1 MNRLDFLAGGRARFD
16 PQDPR
21 IALQGKRP
29 IQERLHARLALGVA
43 GRSEVIQKDRIGD
56 ETGHFLNSTMAVPIR
71 RGISLFDP
79 GGCLMSSSGSR
90 PALPT
95 VTLERPVS
103 GRGPQSVPTNLLRTI
118 PPRFGA
124 LTIAVA
130 VSLGI
135 IGALIPGFPTDTPI
149 EAGIAALVLL
159 TCAAAFFA
167 ARSPKFSREQLLDLG
182 LAFQWIVCTAMAA
195 LDATTR
201 NPVAVPSLTSLILN
215 VFLVAIPL
223 ALPSPP
229 SKLVPICALCA
240 LMHPL
245 TLLLATPVGKSIALL
260 PEIGL
265 ATLPTI
271 MFAALGVFAGTSLY
285 RARRSLSEARELGR
299 YELVELLGRGGMGEV
314 WRARHR
320 MLARPAAIKFVR
332 PETLG
337 HTGTGAIEELRSQ
350 FEREA
355 KITSSLTSPHTIE
368 IYDFGVTEEGSLC
381 YVMEHLDGMDLESLV
396 REYGPLSASRAIYLL
411 RQVCISLAEA
421 HQAGLIHRDIKP
433 ANIYVTRKGVQHD
446 FVKVL
451 DFGLVAEVD
460 PAGAADSLAN
470 GGTSILGTPAY
481 MAPEV
486 ASGKKADARADLY
499 SLGCVAYWLVTG
511 HQVFES
517 EILAEVIAHQIR
529 TRPEPP
535 SQRTNKPIPRDLELV
550 ILGCLQKRP
559 EDRIGSAA
567 ALSRKL
573 AECDVRP
580 VWTPGQ
586 AMKWWSASPERPTHE
601 PAPEKTLHLV
611 G

>member
-1 MNRLDFLAGGRARFD
+1 
-16 PQDPR
+16 
-21 IALQGKRP
+21 
-29 IQERLHARLALGVA
+29 
-43 GRSEVIQKDRIGD
+43 
-56 ETGHFLNSTMAVPIR
+56 
-71 RGISLFDP
+71 
-79 GGCLMSSSGSR
+79 MSSSGSR
-90 PALPT
+90 PSLPT
-95 VTLERPVS
+95 VTLERPVT
-103 GRGPQSVPTNLLRTI
+103 GLPPQSVPTNLLRTI

-130 VSLGI
+130 ISLVM
-135 IGALIPGFPTDTPI
+135 IGAFIPGFPADTPI
-149 EAGIAALVLL
+149 ETGITALAFL

-167 ARSPKFSREQLLDLG
+167 ARSSRISREQLLDLG
-182 LAFQWIVCTAMAA
+182 LAFQWIVCTAIAA

-201 NPVAVPSLTSLILN
+201 TPIAVPSLTSLILN

-223 ALPSPP
+223 ALPSRP
-229 SKLVPICALCA
+229 SKLIPICALCA
-240 LMHPL
+240 ATHPL
-245 TLLLATPVGKSIALL
+245 ALLLATPVGKSIALL

-265 ATLPTI
+265 AALPTI
-271 MFAALGVFAGTSLY
+271 MFAALGVFAGTSLH
-285 RARRSLSEARELGR
+285 RARRALSEARELGR
-299 YELVELLGRGGMGEV
+299 YELVELLGSGGMGEV

-337 HTGTGAIEELRSQ
+337 RTGTAAIEDLLPQ

-368 IYDFGVTEEGSLC
+368 IYDFGVSQEGALC
-381 YVMEHLDGMDLESLV
+381 YVMEYLEGLDLESLV
-396 REYGPLSASRAIYLL
+396 REYGPLSPSRAIYLL

-421 HQAGLIHRDIKP
+421 HQAGLVHRDIKP

-451 DFGLVAEVD
+451 DFGLVAEVE
-460 PAGAADSLAN
+460 PAGVSGSLLN
-470 GGTSILGTPAY
+470 GNAILGTPAY

-486 ASGKKADARADLY
+486 GAGKKADARADLY
-499 SLGCVAYWLVTG
+499 SLGCVAYWLLTG

-517 EILAEVIAHQIR
+517 EDLAEVIAHQIQ

-535 SQRTNKPIPRDLELV
+535 SRRTSNPIPKDLELV
-550 ILGCLQKRP
+550 IMMCLQKRP
-559 EDRIGSAA
+559 EERVGSAH

-586 AMKWWSASPERPTHE
+586 AMKWWTVQSTGPEQHSAHDPV
-601 PAPEKTLHLV
+601 PEKTLHLI